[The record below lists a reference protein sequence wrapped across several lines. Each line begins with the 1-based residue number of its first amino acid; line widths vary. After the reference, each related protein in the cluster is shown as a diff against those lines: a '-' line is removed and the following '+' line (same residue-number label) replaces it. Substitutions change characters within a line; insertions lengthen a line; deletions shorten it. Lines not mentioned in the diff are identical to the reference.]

1 MAIEIPG
8 TLMEEISRG
17 RASLFLGAGASREA
31 GFLGTNELADYL
43 VKRSGNPYSSM
54 LNGQT
59 LDAVADYLYLE
70 PGYGKQWI
78 RQEIIKFFEEK
89 HRTIKRPPS
98 QAHEITTKTRWR
110 TIFTT
115 NYDRVVEIS
124 YDSNSECVQRALPI
138 YAPDSQIMMHE
149 EDVVR
154 LIKLNGSVDE
164 AARNS
169 SHELVLTFADHNNL

>member
-8 TLMEEISRG
+8 TLMEEISKG
-17 RASLFLGAGASREA
+17 RASLFLGAGASLEA
-31 GFLGTNELADYL
+31 GLIGTNELSDYL
-43 VKRSGNPYSSM
+43 IKRAGNPQSSI

-59 LDAVADYLYLE
+59 LDAVADYLYME

-78 RQEIIKFFEEK
+78 RQELIKFFEEK
-89 HRTIKRPPS
+89 HKTIKRPPS
-98 QAHEITTKTRWR
+98 QGHEIITKMRWR

-124 YDSNSECVQRALPI
+124 YDSNSGNVQRILPI
-138 YAPDSQIMMHE
+138 YTPDSQILMHE

-154 LIKLNGSVDE
+154 LIKL
-164 AARNS
+164 
-169 SHELVLTFADHNNL
+169 